1 MSRQLVSV
9 KRVGTMMRGRESDT
23 WVVKTSN
30 ISFELGGH
38 TALTR
43 TDILSL

>member
-9 KRVGTMMRGRESDT
+9 KRVGTIVRGRESDT

-30 ISFELGGH
+30 ISFELGGTH
-38 TALTR
+38 
-43 TDILSL
+43 DPHKD